1 MNLQKLQW
9 KILTGLLT
17 VFMIFGTGA
26 LSMTAQAAGGNIY
39 TCTIV
44 PSYSHPVT
52 GVIEDSGGEASS
64 VTGQGMV
71 TGAVGSVGMLEVT
84 DDGSYYLTFRLGL
97 MDYTSN
103 QSFLVQTI
111 GESSW
116 HTPAMGITGT
126 GTDSNGT
133 TADVCVQ
140 VPGESCIVRGSM
152 YVTPMG
158 RDVIFYLYPKDYTA
172 GNTSGMNATM
182 VTEASGSSQTASD
195 SSAGGADSSGTDSS
209 ANEADSSG
217 TDSSADTG
225 DAASGDGGSANAET
239 QSAPGDENA
248 ADTAETSSGTVSS
261 SDIPVSSLETSA
273 AAVSGESAV
282 PSTDTSLQSS
292 QGLSLSTEPKAAATD
307 SASPNGGGMTGG
319 TLFLALTAALTVSG
333 LILLGAAAGLVY
345 YFRKNWYRWGGEDY
359 EDED

>member
-1 MNLQKLQW
+1 MNLQKVQW
-9 KILTGLLT
+9 KILTVLLT
-17 VFMIFGTGA
+17 VTTVFCAGA
-26 LSMTAQAAGGNIY
+26 FSITAKAASGNIY

-52 GVIEDSGGEASS
+52 GEIEDSGGEASS

-84 DDGSYYLTFRLGL
+84 DEGAYYLTFRLSL
-97 MDYTSN
+97 MDYATN
-103 QSFLVQTI
+103 HSFLVQTI

-116 HTPAMGITGT
+116 HTPAMGVTGN

-172 GNTSGMNATM
+172 GNTSGMMATM
-182 VTEASGSSQTASD
+182 VTEASGSSETPEEEAV
-195 SSAGGADSSGTDSS
+195 GTDSS
-209 ANEADSSG
+209 ENAGEEAGEVGSAENAGEEAKG
-217 TDSSADTG
+217 TDG
-225 DAASGDGGSANAET
+225 
-239 QSAPGDENA
+239 PENTEVPA
-248 ADTAETSSGTVSS
+248 VSP
-261 SDIPVSSLETSA
+261 DIPVSAIESSVPEAERET
-273 AAVSGESAV
+273 
-282 PSTDTSLQSS
+282 PTTDTSLQSS
-292 QGLSLSTEPKAAATD
+292 QGLSLSTAPTGAAMAE
-307 SASPNGGGMTGG
+307 SPDAAGSGLTGG
-319 TLFLALTAALTVSG
+319 TLFLALTASLTVSG
-333 LILLGAAAGLVY
+333 LILLGAAAGIVY
-345 YFRKNWYRWGGEDY
+345 YFRRNWHRWGGEDY